1 MTLGIASGGASA
13 FLRALA
19 VPSLARVRRAWADGF
34 AATVIEFAAR
44 ATIRGAV
51 ATLGRLPKS
60 SPARA
65 YTIRGIDGSPYLDR
79 VLLPCVLGHRVVLH
93 RIRRADAEL
102 WLHDHPWRTARFL
115 ILSGGYDEERMTPY
129 LDRHGRRTRFTRS
142 LRRGDVNR
150 VDLGELH
157 RITRVLPGTCTVGL
171 IGKRCTAWGF
181 LVDDRDLV
189 PAPVYFARVGYASQ
203 GGDS

>member
-1 MTLGIASGGASA
+1 MAPSGRHGP
-13 FLRALA
+13 R
-19 VPSLARVRRAWADGF
+19 ARVA
-34 AATVIEFAAR
+34 
-44 ATIRGAV
+44 
-51 ATLGRLPKS
+51 
-60 SPARA
+60 
-65 YTIRGIDGSPYLDR
+65 
-79 VLLPCVLGHRVVLH
+79 
-93 RIRRADAEL
+93 
-102 WLHDHPWRTARFL
+102 
-115 ILSGGYDEERMTPY
+115 
-129 LDRHGRRTRFTRS
+129 RS

-171 IGKRCTAWGF
+171 LGERCAAWGF